1 VAESTATVSARPT
14 PQPLLRGRASGFF
27 ARPGWPL
34 RVIYYGYPLW
44 WVVGCAQFMF
54 LAMAVPMAFTLLR
67 RPVRVPRGFAF
78 WLLFLVWVLASVLVL
93 WTNVPGTVPVHGA
106 SRLFIFT
113 YRALWYLSLTIVLL
127 YVGNMDE
134 EELPGQSIARML
146 GFMFVVI
153 VLGGLLSI
161 ADPHL
166 QFKSVIERVL
176 PHGVTGNAFVH
187 QIVHPRVAQV
197 QSFLGFADARPSA
210 PYYYTNAWGCNLSLC
225 LPFFILAW
233 RDKRAGWRRAVAPIV
248 GLAALV
254 PAIYSL
260 NRGLW
265 IGVIAMTAFVAVRL
279 AVQGRVWAVR
289 GLVGALLVG
298 GLVFVASPLHSL
310 VQQRLHHGH
319 SNARRSDLAGT
330 TFRTTADSSPIVGF
344 GNTRRVLGNFS
355 SIAGGARPDCPF
367 CAAPPLGTQGHLWLV
382 VVSQGLVGAALFL
395 LFFVRR
401 FVAGLRDRSPYAI
414 AGTAVLVAAA
424 VELPFY
430 DMLADPLFTVMIAVA
445 VLWRSEAGRL
455 ALPAARPAARLPVRR
470 SDVGH
475 VRRTSRR
482 SW

>member
-1 VAESTATVSARPT
+1 MAVAEATATAA
-14 PQPLLRGRASGFF
+14 LGRRSPAHGRTRGFF
-27 ARPGWPL
+27 DRPGWPL
-34 RVIYYGYPLW
+34 RVIYYGYPIW
-44 WVVGCAQFMF
+44 WVVGGAQLIFI
-54 LAMAVPMAFTLLR
+54 AMAVPMAFALLR
-67 RPVRVPRGFAF
+67 RPVRVPRGFAL
-78 WLLFLVWVLASVLVL
+78 WLLFLVWVAASVLVL

-113 YRALWYLSLTIVLL
+113 YRLLWYLALTIVLL
-127 YVGNMDE
+127 YDGNLDE
-134 EELPGQSIARML
+134 DALPGQSIARML

-161 ADPHL
+161 IDPHL
-166 QFKSVIERVL
+166 QFRSLTERVL
-176 PHGVTGNAFVH
+176 PHRVSSNAFFH

-233 RDKRAGWRRAVAPIV
+233 RDRRAGWRRAVAPV
-248 GLAALV
+248 VLLAALV

-265 IGVIAMTAFVAVRL
+265 IGVIAMAVYVSMRF

-289 GLVGALLVG
+289 GLVGAVLVG

-319 SNARRSDLAGT
+319 SNARRTDLAGT
-330 TFRTTADSSPIVGF
+330 TLRTTADSSPIIGF

-382 VVSQGLVGAALFL
+382 VVSQGLVGAGLFL
-395 LFFVRR
+395 VFFVRR
-401 FVAGLRDRSPYAI
+401 FAASLRDKSAYAV

-430 DMLADPLFTVMIAVA
+430 DMLSDPLFTCMIAVA
-445 VLWRSEAGRL
+445 LLWRSEAGRL
-455 ALPAARPAARLPVRR
+455 TVPSPAPADRLPVRR
-470 SDVGH
+470 GGGMSAA
-475 VRRTSRR
+475 RRRWT
-482 SW
+482 